1 MKKFS
6 DIFKTKAFKIVTAV
20 LLAAAIFMAG
30 FFTMY
35 LTLDKS
41 VRSVIWIKDQIDSY
55 YYTDISDEE
64 FLEALTDGLDG
75 ILDDYSTYYTAD
87 EYADY
92 KSSYAGNNTGVGLSF
107 TLTYG
112 APRIYRVS
120 GNSPAEKAGVKEG
133 AFVVGVGDDE
143 ENITY
148 TTTYSEIA
156 AYINAKASYTDFC
169 LAVSDK
175 TEGGNIEYYTI
186 QKQEYN
192 ENYVFYRSS
201 STAYRFEGS
210 SATELTAYDGAI
222 EGLASDTAYIRLNRF
237 AGNAGKQIKA
247 ALDVFKS
254 EGKKNLVLD
263 LRGNGG
269 GDLDVLSDIA
279 SYFMK
284 GAEGSSPIVATAE
297 YKSGSTATFRADG
310 NYYGDYFSSDSKITV
325 LANRNTASA
334 SECLMGAMI
343 EYNTIDYD
351 DIILSDITDVSST
364 DGRPSARTY
373 GKGIMQ
379 TTYTNI
385 ALGGEAI
392 KLTVATVHWPVTGKC
407 IHGVGVT
414 AEDGARSVK
423 TPDYTTYGDEEL
435 KEIVK
440 NYLK

>member
-6 DIFKTKAFKIVTAV
+6 DFFKTKAFKIVTAV
-20 LLAAAIFMAG
+20 VLAAAIFFAG

-75 ILDDYSTYYTAD
+75 ILDDYSTFYTAD
-87 EYADY
+87 EYGDY
-92 KSSYAGNNTGVGLSF
+92 KNSYAGNNTGVGLSF

-112 APRIYRVS
+112 VPRIYRVS
-120 GNSPAEKAGVKEG
+120 GNSPAEKAGVPEG

-143 ENITY
+143 ESVTY
-148 TTTYSEIA
+148 TTEYGEIA
-156 AYINAKASYTDFC
+156 AFITAKASYTDFT

-175 TEGGNIEYYTI
+175 TEGGNIEYYTL

-192 ENYVFYRSS
+192 ENYVFYRSANS
-201 STAYRFEGS
+201 AYRFEGT
-210 SATELTAYDGAI
+210 SATTLTAYDGAI
-222 EGLASDTAYIRLNRF
+222 EGLPSDTAYIRLNRF
-237 AGNAGKQIKA
+237 AGNAGEQMKA
-247 ALDVFKS
+247 ALGAFKS

-269 GDLDVLSDIA
+269 GDLDVLCDIV

-284 GAEGSSPIVATAE
+284 DASGSSPVAATAK
-297 YKSGSTATFRADG
+297 YKSGSTATFKADG
-310 NYYGDYFSSDSKITV
+310 NYYDDYFSSDSKITV

-334 SECLMGAMI
+334 SECLIGAMV
-343 EYNTIDYD
+343 EYNTADYD
-351 DIILSDITDVSST
+351 DIILSDITGLSSD

-385 ALGGEAI
+385 TLGGEAI

-414 AEDGARSVK
+414 TDDGARSVS